1 MLDNRPIVDKRG
13 LVALADFLRNKNVRA
28 VIRAKRI
35 SLDEAEGYGRDYP
48 PRQGEAYHEYRH

>member
-1 MLDNRPIVDKRG
+1 MLNNRPIAEKRR

-35 SLDEAEGYGRDYP
+35 SLDEADGYGGDYL
-48 PRQGEAYHEYRH
+48 PRQG